1 MFDPELAP
9 QKGIDLQNTLQAKID
24 ILNSKTAEK
33 QFDTAT
39 MEAQLRSSVNT
50 FQEPNQPLIPYK
62 ETLPEAAA
70 RGVVESVKGI
80 PMLASGVVAG
90 GALVAEKIV
99 GEGGIATK
107 IKEAAAGKYH
117 KIEQDIGV
125 GAQPEDSFTYSY
137 EKAKEGDWKALVSW
151 FSHGSGYVAG
161 QLTSLLVGS
170 GIIKTGVELTGK
182 KAISKLMGGLV
193 KKEADRIAK
202 QQLITQGAKVTTE
215 NIAKV
220 AATDSVSKLAISSVT
235 SKAGTHIGMASAG
248 FGLEGGEIFGT
259 LSQEADVTWKQI
271 QKAGI
276 ATGLAGAVEY
286 LDLLFN
292 VKALKGG
299 LSTIGGLGKKVSG
312 VAGKATRVGVTAGKV
327 APVEFAEEYA
337 QTAIEQWGTGK
348 NPFSAESRKEQFDAG
363 MLGSLGGPV
372 TSVGGV
378 FTRSEQEQQESTE
391 RKAERKALRVKAN
404 PKAQL
409 GYEDKLSAAVETED
423 ISMHKDNPVLAAE
436 ALQQIN
442 QKKDLDPS
450 VKITNHD
457 KAIEIHNAV
466 DAEFQEQI
474 KEVQKY
480 QAIKEER
487 ELTKEEGELAVSAM
501 KQAMASK
508 AIIDQI
514 VPVID
519 SMGREETASPE
530 KLKEVKTILKGSDSV
545 KIQEAILTVFGSKG
559 DFTDAD
565 INEVLNNPK
574 IDDITKVK
582 FKRILSYQKSAKA
595 TLEGQ
600 KSPINKTS
608 AQVHQDIIN
617 GSIKDKFKGIKGY
630 KQAIAIAMQ
639 NKNTKLAKSQLSD
652 LQAFTERHAIK
663 ADLFRRLQDAVI
675 KAKAK
680 TTKEQE
686 AVIKTFSAA
695 DQKFLEQLNTERASI
710 GYNADY
716 DFNTNFE
723 ASIQS
728 MEREADSLSE
738 ALSVAQDMI
747 TPPQAQPTA
756 EEVVQAETEEEEIS
770 AATAEDVSSEEVG
783 SNEQPLSAEQEITS
797 LVKTNKGKWVTVD
810 FPKYTGT
817 FKAQVTGNVI
827 PDSFSIVNGVKTVT
841 GYSIEI
847 KTNTGKVLTA
857 TAQELGLK
865 AYKTDQDIET
875 TTPVQEDFVVEE
887 EDTFFG
893 QDESETFLTLEEMTK
908 AELQTLYQN
917 TEKTN
922 TDRRQE
928 IEAVLRTKHATEK
941 KPKKEDGSKPEENA
955 DDASAFSESEP
966 SESNVVQ
973 KLKNL
978 RKELQTIGDIDLD
991 NSRGII
997 KKLEKVKNWDQTT
1010 SANIIQQF
1018 GIDKIP
1024 QNLLKKLAK
1033 KNITLDMLQNTE
1045 KTLNAWRAKAN
1056 EIKKYMAKYE
1066 TKLAADPDAV
1076 KNFLQMFKDSA
1087 QNNNKVKQDNR
1098 HDIRRKL
1105 MAEFYE
1111 NRNNVDWIQ
1120 KQIVARE
1127 KRIKKYYS
1135 KGIENYFDKSLY
1147 YVIKEEIALL
1157 KENNLQKA
1165 FNRIAKDGEVVG
1177 KLWIG
1182 WPTPNLKAMEAQDAS
1197 KPEEKDGE
1205 QPDLSETEASEKTLF
1220 RGQEEAPYIDD
1231 KGNLVLTPT
1240 HDSLFKN
1247 IGISFAEDKELAE
1260 EYGNRYSKNPF
1271 IIQINTDY
1279 LDKIFPLNRQGG
1291 TAVTD
1296 ERVVGDEREQR
1307 IVTKKDIIIPK
1318 GQYSVSKKNIK
1329 YDHSTTATSVLMD
1342 ELDKENYEGDIS
1354 EHLRYGE
1361 VAQGY
1366 ASNEQEYYDSIK
1378 QELKNRNFSETDF
1391 AFISNNPITTDP
1403 DSIMEALGIDPK
1415 TNKWKN
1421 SYNTEYQNRR
1431 KQLYEKTASEK
1442 HVPLAEQLTDKTGID
1457 RESLTPGNTNNTD
1470 LANNRLWVNTLRA
1483 FFKPIYGKAGP
1494 KSLLNKIPDFVAA
1507 MRKKILSKN
1516 HSLNPDQEKAAIA
1529 LMKFNKEFSATLLK
1543 TFRPKAN
1550 EKFFYEDAVNYF
1562 RVNGELNPNF
1572 LMAMSAT
1579 AWKWLA
1585 TQGPKTLINDDK
1597 SIRKIFN
1604 LKESQEIS
1612 EDVRALVSRIG
1623 ASKDYLSGT
1632 LGKDVIKMFEI
1643 KATQDIGVFD
1653 RELIEQDLGT
1663 LLLATLDRMGRVE
1676 RTQVNAGRIPSTP
1689 VKTEK
1694 ITLGFYGLRNHMLNT
1709 PQAPLSPQLINTFIL
1724 PDQRLDVAKEDVID
1738 RKNTTKVDFFR
1749 IASKVVTLKDGTSFE
1764 ALTNA
1769 NTQTRTDYEYGKGV
1783 WEQLFK
1789 LTADP
1794 LDYSFTKPTWENDK
1808 EKWPLART
1816 SEFATIPQTNNLK
1829 QYIEQPYGLSHGV
1842 MNIFTFLTNAG
1853 QRTAAG
1859 AVNINDATHDR
1870 HKHRES
1876 INRKIELDLD
1886 AVRFWLHNAKKETA
1900 KYASNFF
1907 IQSYFIATG
1916 RMQQAGPIQP
1926 QNSMTHRFLF
1936 KNKAWEATFDK
1947 SDEQVV
1953 ELFKAAVG
1961 LSLGVDPTKEAS
1973 MAIVQ
1978 QKTTDILESPVI
1990 QSALAAIDVF
2000 LSAAEQH
2007 TEYSPDEMVALRK
2020 AQPDLEADILAGIK
2034 EGGEDLHTLKGL
2046 LEYQRFQRAGA
2057 GKFTTS
2063 LPVEIDGQANGP
2075 TIGGIQLLLS
2085 LPTIKNLGIAAS
2097 EGMVFT
2103 ENPVETDTVPYDPYQ
2118 SIGAGW
2124 GALVNQLKKTMI
2136 AAKDTATYKRMEAA
2150 EFLLGK
2156 LTDSKGFLDKAVRKL
2171 AKNRAVGALYGSG
2184 HGKIKR
2190 GLVIT
2195 IIEDGIKAKL
2205 EKILEDP
2212 TRPAAA
2218 DELRELVR
2226 YTNTLANNP
2235 KALFI
2240 PANIAGVEGNL
2251 NKEALLKIKLNPSI
2265 YEDIAAF
2272 TNKYHGKALTQAI
2285 DKIYGDIQQARTPL
2299 NKAITIAAAFYN
2311 AAQKML
2317 VQEHVAKFGS
2327 VMTQEQL
2334 QQIRDRIKKIFPV
2347 LKSSL
2352 GGKVPLAEF
2361 ATNLEYTTAV
2371 EGTSTQSYQ
2380 PDGSNVHYQ
2389 PMHNR
2394 AKKLSTLGDPS
2405 VKPVIISVQNYD
2417 SSSANRAMGNNQGVG
2432 VLGVH
2437 DGFYVA
2443 ITNGGAMG
2451 QIINKSLYTD
2461 MSLDSIPEKIVEAFT
2476 TSIEAFTEFANENPA
2491 REEKKDRVLQK
2502 VFKEMG
2508 LTEGVS
2514 SYNNKTWTKSVQQVV
2529 DETVNGVPEKGKRKK
2544 KFGIKEIV
2552 RVTKINKARVLNAV
2566 TAFNHYFH
2574 RDGAWKTGN
2583 APQTS
2588 IGGVNIVET
2597 KTEPGLYSQ
2606 ATINQQ
2612 ALADYNLSVQELE
2625 EAFIAEMLK
2634 EDSNDSL
2641 GSKDDSTLS
2650 IDPAK
2655 YGRAQEI
2662 SSKNVLEVYNDIKG
2676 ESTVTDSVQHDNHLQ
2691 RILKTLIHSVFQPVD
2706 LYMKTNPYAEP
2717 EGKFVSQTRQVFM
2730 TNQIAAPITGALNN
2744 GIRMSS
2750 GEVYT
2755 HELLHPVLEAGLRLN
2770 ARLGAQV
2777 DTLYELAYRKLDYR
2791 AFLNDPTVNA
2801 AWLNDPANQY
2811 EIEAAQKRYNYIFR
2825 NTRTAAQRK
2834 ASEQT
2839 DTATKITRESGHS
2852 PHLAEFVILGLTN
2865 ENFLKALSGI
2875 ALPER
2880 MYTTSTW
2887 SDIQAGNIQQT
2898 LLNIAQKIFD
2908 FFYSKFNASKN
2919 DLRMDRELERLA
2931 ILLSKIDSNHKNKLF
2946 ETQSKFEQQYR
2957 KVADLS
2963 NEYIKKAATSGP
2975 LKIVKGLKTAV
2986 KTHKEK
2992 DSLAGDQ
2999 LRKMTNDYDRL
3010 EYGLFKSLVTEL
3022 RGRTD
3027 RLALIYQL
3035 LNRRRVWLDSAKEFT
3050 IAQYSGIAGKLFTK
3064 FRDPKQTKLTDAEKV
3079 VVTKIGLKPDT
3090 VALLDSL
3097 SMDGISKVLG
3107 DPNELRKAINNVLN
3121 QIKTDTA
3128 LAPHLTYYKQA
3139 ADAMGHFMIHSRGRT
3154 GEEVFQNA
3162 LVIAEMK
3169 ARDDVTVPLT
3179 AAEVLRAEELINQ
3192 LGSLYALQHTD
3203 KASRQ
3208 VFKELID
3215 TDPEGV
3221 NKFFELHQVL
3231 KEDSLQKAFNGDE
3244 RKFIKGYTKEIV
3256 NTRTNYQYGTLAE
3269 EEELAQIGY
3278 SRSEFPIDRDEADP
3292 LKHIDIY
3299 VYTAQTGR
3307 INDLLSTIFSYT
3319 GNRGKGTDPLTIAQ
3333 QMDISTKEGKKNNA
3347 KIIKYKAKIIRD
3359 MANPNIKPEL
3369 KPSNQMIPQ
3378 VDENGITTKY
3388 RYMMAETTKDN
3399 FLEKVNEYDKI
3410 MGAMAG
3416 QIIDKE
3422 RTPIIN
3428 EELIVLLKDMFDA
3441 DYQSNPGGF
3450 IEIGPNSPDPK
3461 LRDIYHMM
3469 PDKAK
3474 QTVDTVWGGPS
3485 MFIPKDVL
3493 DISFGYRQYN
3503 IVESFAKNPEDRAKL
3518 ERLLI
3523 GIVSLFGGEVK
3534 GVRRAHTLEG
3544 AMIELAKLAKN
3555 NIIVRSLSV
3564 TLNNFGSNLFVLRSK
3579 GIPFNVIIKSAWE
3592 AFSMGLKYQADIQK
3606 LADLEVKRRMLAKRK
3621 GAAPQLLLDLDNQIM
3636 RLKNTIEINPT
3647 TKTIE
3652 AGLMPQFI
3660 DDVNTTIS
3668 GSNFPSEF
3676 EKGVTKLTDKLPQ
3689 IVQNVGKVTFLTQDT
3704 QAYQV
3709 LNNAVKMTDFVARH
3723 VLYHYYTSSARGD
3736 EQMSHEEAV
3745 AEAIEEFVNFA
3756 VPTHRMIEYLNTI
3769 GLLRFTKYGIRI
3781 LKVIKESAMDKPFD
3795 VAAALFLSTHIGA
3808 DNINNSI
3815 PGVTKNMFS
3824 NFGNPFSFFV
3834 DSVDSILPVNYLKMF
3849 FSK

>member
-608 AQVHQDIIN
+608 VQVNQDIIN
-617 GSIKDKFKGIKGY
+617 GRIKDKFKGIKGY
-630 KQAIAIAMQ
+630 LQSIAIATQ
-639 NKNTKLAKSQLSD
+639 NKDTKLAKSQLSD

-680 TTKEQE
+680 TTEEQE

-756 EEVVQAETEEEEIS
+756 EKVVQSETEEEEIS

-966 SESNVVQ
+966 SE
-973 KLKNL
+973 
-978 RKELQTIGDIDLD
+978 
-991 NSRGII
+991 
-997 KKLEKVKNWDQTT
+997 
-1010 SANIIQQF
+1010 
-1018 GIDKIP
+1018 
-1024 QNLLKKLAK
+1024 
-1033 KNITLDMLQNTE
+1033 
-1045 KTLNAWRAKAN
+1045 
-1056 EIKKYMAKYE
+1056 
-1066 TKLAADPDAV
+1066 
-1076 KNFLQMFKDSA
+1076 
-1087 QNNNKVKQDNR
+1087 
-1098 HDIRRKL
+1098 
-1105 MAEFYE
+1105 
-1111 NRNNVDWIQ
+1111 
-1120 KQIVARE
+1120 
-1127 KRIKKYYS
+1127 
-1135 KGIENYFDKSLY
+1135 
-1147 YVIKEEIALL
+1147 
-1157 KENNLQKA
+1157 
-1165 FNRIAKDGEVVG
+1165 
-1177 KLWIG
+1177 
-1182 WPTPNLKAMEAQDAS
+1182 
-1197 KPEEKDGE
+1197 
-1205 QPDLSETEASEKTLF
+1205 KTLF

-1247 IGISFAEDKELAE
+1247 TGISFAEDKELAE

-1271 IIQINTDY
+1271 IIQINIDY

-1442 HVPLAEQLTDKTGID
+1442 HTPLAEQLTDKTGID

-1543 TFRPKAN
+1543 TFKPKAN

-2963 NEYIKKAATSGP
+2963 NKYIKKAATSGP

-2986 KTHKEK
+2986 KTHKDK

-3027 RLALIYQL
+3027 RLAPIYQL
-3035 LNRRRVWLDSAKEFT
+3035 LNRRGVWLDSAKEFT

-3621 GAAPQLLLDLDNQIM
+3621 GAAPQSLLDLDNQIM

-3756 VPTHRMIEYLNTI
+3756 VPTHRMVEYLNSI
-3769 GLLRFTKYGIRI
+3769 GLLRFTKYAIRI
-3781 LKVIKESAMDKPFD
+3781 LKVIKNNAMDKPFD